1 MRTLSL
7 LALMVAPASLTL
19 GGCATQRDAQLGA
32 VVQNNVI
39 AQVVDL
45 EPVYAGVPIEGGNAA
60 RTVEG
65 VRRYNNGAVKQLY
78 SGSVGRSAPQ

>member
-1 MRTLSL
+1 MRTLSILAL
-7 LALMVAPASLTL
+7 LALA
-19 GGCATQRDAQLGA
+19 GCATSDPQFGA
-32 VVQNNVI
+32 VVQNNII

-60 RTVEG
+60 RATDV

-78 SGSVGRSAPQ
+78 TGSLGRGSAPQ